1 MNLSSISI
9 HSLSEALAWTI
20 FHSIWQA
27 ALIAGLLALAF
38 RIINK
43 NNARLRYTMASLSM
57 LLIFVLAVFTFVLA
71 LPAQS
76 LPISFGQSGINML
89 VITDTSSQAFSWDW
103 LKSLLPTQIL
113 FPILLKTWIIGIC
126 LLSLRMVINYTSALR
141 LKKHKAF
148 PLDEKH
154 LALAHNVLKRFE
166 IKKQVLFKESRS
178 IDSPSLIG
186 YFKPVILL
194 PISLMSG
201 IPDNQLEIIIAH
213 ELAHISRHDYLV
225 QFIQGIIEILF
236 FYHPM
241 VWWLS
246 SVVNTEREHICDDL
260 AVKVCGESLTLIK
273 ALNNMESLRKKKPEL
288 VLSFSGK
295 KANLLHRV
303 RRILNPVSVK
313 HPKLERGL
321 MSALFVFALSGMI
334 LFSNLANSKNQVHH
348 EQNSSINSS
357 IGSTYGNQASF
368 ALPFIDEAQKKKK
381 VKKNKTALAPPKV
394 VEPVKPVEA
403 AAPEV
408 PALPELPI
416 VLSDTIKEVEEVL
429 EIQKEALEEALKE
442 LEEVNIEINEET
454 IKELKESLE
463 ELESVDINIEKE
475 LIEAEAEME
484 IELKELEKINE
495 YDSFKEIDDNTDL
508 SKKEKKELK
517 AKIKA
522 SLEKVNSEEFR
533 QQVRESLERSRESLK
548 RQMEKIKSGEFQKNI
563 DIQKEKIK
571 EMIEKFDSP
580 EFQKNLKE
588 NLEKSREH
596 IKERLKEIESPE
608 FQKELKEKI
617 KKSNKK
623 TKIKFDSNETPLCLL
638 NGVEISKKDMEKLDP
653 DSIDSITVLK
663 DEASKKAYGP
673 KAKDGI
679 ILIRTKGTARN
690 DAPKN
695 KAIKFNGKTK
705 NPPLCVIDGVVVSY
719 KNSLDDII
727 APDEIESMTV
737 LKDKSA
743 IEKYGKKAKHGVVEI
758 TSKSNKKAPSF
769 NEYMKKK

>member
-38 RIINK
+38 RFINQ
-43 NNARLRYTMASLSM
+43 NNARLRYTLASLSM
-57 LLIFVLAVFTFVLA
+57 LLIFVLAGFTFVLS

-76 LPISFGQSGINML
+76 LPVSLGHSGINTA
-89 VITDTSSQAFSWDW
+89 VIAETSSQAFSWDW

-126 LLSLRMVINYTSALR
+126 LLSLRMVINYTTALR

-154 LALAHNVLKRFE
+154 LAIAHNVLKRFK
-166 IKKQVLFKESRS
+166 IKKAVLFKESRS

-201 IPDNQLEIIIAH
+201 IPDNQLETIIAH

-273 ALNNMESLRKKKPEL
+273 ALNNMESLRKKKPEF

-321 MSALFVFALSGMI
+321 ISALFVFALSGMI
-334 LFSNLANSKNQVHH
+334 LFSNLANSKNQVQD
-348 EQNSSINSS
+348 ESKNSANLLIGDEMSSISPL
-357 IGSTYGNQASF
+357 IHA
-368 ALPFIDEAQKKKK
+368 PQKKKK
-381 VKKNKTALAPPKV
+381 KSKKKKIAAPAEPAVASVDELQAL
-394 VEPVKPVEA
+394 
-403 AAPEV
+403 PEV
-408 PALPELPI
+408 PELNDKAIALP
-416 VLSDTIKEVEEVL
+416 DTVKEVEEVL
-429 EIQKEALEEALKE
+429 EIQKDALKDALEE
-442 LEEVNIEINEET
+442 LEEVSVEINEET
-454 IKELKESLE
+454 IKELKESLK
-463 ELESVDINIEKE
+463 ELESVDIDIEKE
-475 LIEAEAEME
+475 LIEAEAEMD
-484 IELKELEKINE
+484 IELKELEMIE
-495 YDSFKEIDDNTDL
+495 IDDSFKDIDENTDL
-508 SKKEKKELK
+508 SEKEKKELK

-533 QQVRESLERSRESLK
+533 QQIRENLERGRESLK
-548 RQMEKIKSGEFQKNI
+548 HQMEKIKSGQFQKNI
-563 DIQKEKIK
+563 EIQKEKIK
-571 EMIEKFDSP
+571 EMIEKFESP

-596 IKERLKEIESPE
+596 IKARLKEIESPE
-608 FQKELKEKI
+608 FQEELKEKI
-617 KKSNKK
+617 KESKKKNKK
-623 TKIKFDSNETPLCLL
+623 TKIKFSSDETPLCLL
-638 NGVEISKKDMEKLDP
+638 NGLEISKKVMEKLDP

-663 DEASKKAYGP
+663 DEESKKAYGS
-673 KAKDGI
+673 KARDGI
-679 ILIRTKGTARN
+679 ILIRTKNTSRN
-690 DAPKN
+690 NATKN
-695 KAIKFNGKTK
+695 KTIKFKGKTK
-705 NPPLCVIDGVVVSY
+705 NPPLYIIDGS
-719 KNSLDDII
+719 KMDKSMNINDIDP
-727 APDEIESMTV
+727 ADIESITV
-737 LKDKSA
+737 LKDESA
-743 IEKYGKKAKHGVVEI
+743 IEKYGKEAKNGVIEI
-758 TSKSNKKAPSF
+758 ITKNERIKNF
-769 NEYMKKK
+769 NEYMKSK